1 MNIQEGKKEYLD
13 MQIPEELHQRMKQ
26 VIEQDKKRRQERKVI
41 HMIKRTMA
49 SAAACIVIFAAGLNT
64 SAAFAETA
72 AGLPVIGGLA
82 RVLTIR
88 SYHASEGNINL
99 DMEVPAIENASGD
112 AGGAAFTEAVNQEI
126 EKIVEDYTAQAEQ
139 EFAAYQEAFFA
150 TGGTEEEW
158 NDRQMDIIVDYE
170 VKYQKDPVLSLEL
183 TAAKG
188 WVAASEERHYYN
200 LDVAS
205 GRELTLSDVLGD
217 DWKNI
222 ANEEIDRQIKER
234 IAADPSASFFGY
246 GDNELT
252 EAKFT
257 SVSEDT
263 EFYLNAEGD
272 VVIVFP
278 KYEIAPGYMGI
289 LEFTIQD

>member
-1 MNIQEGKKEYLD
+1 
-13 MQIPEELHQRMKQ
+13 
-26 VIEQDKKRRQERKVI
+26 
-41 HMIKRTMA
+41 
-49 SAAACIVIFAAGLNT
+49 
-64 SAAFAETA
+64 
-72 AGLPVIGGLA
+72 
-82 RVLTIR
+82 
-88 SYHASEGNINL
+88 
-99 DMEVPAIENASGD
+99 
-112 AGGAAFTEAVNQEI
+112 
-126 EKIVEDYTAQAEQ
+126 
-139 EFAAYQEAFFA
+139 
-150 TGGTEEEW
+150 
-158 NDRQMDIIVDYE
+158 MDILVDYE

>member
-49 SAAACIVIFAAGLNT
+49 SAAACLVIFAAGLNT

-82 RVLTIR
+82 RVLTVR
-88 SYHASEGNINL
+88 SYHASEGDINL
-99 DMEVPAIENASGD
+99 DMEVPAIENTSGD
-112 AGGAAFTEAVNQEI
+112 AAFTEAVNQEI
-126 EKIVEDYTAQAEQ
+126 EKIVNDYTAQAEQ
-139 EFAAYQEAFFA
+139 EFAAYKEAFFA

-158 NDRQMDIIVDYE
+158 NGRQMDIIVDYE

>member
-1 MNIQEGKKEYLD
+1 MNIREGKKEYLD
-13 MQIPEELHQRMKQ
+13 MQIPEELHQRMND
-26 VIEQDKKRRQERKVI
+26 VIKLDRKRRNERKVI
-41 HMIKRTMA
+41 CMIKRTMA
-49 SAAACIVIFAAGLNT
+49 SAAACLVIFAAGLNT

-82 RVLTIR
+82 RVLTVR
-88 SYHASEGNINL
+88 SYHASEGDINL
-99 DMEVPAIENASGD
+99 DMEVPAIENTSGD
-112 AGGAAFTEAVNQEI
+112 AAFTEAVNQEI
-126 EKIVEDYTAQAEQ
+126 EKIVNDYTAQAEQ
-139 EFAAYQEAFFA
+139 EFAAYKEAFFA

-158 NDRQMDIIVDYE
+158 NGRQMDILVDYE

-222 ANEEIDRQIKER
+222 ANEEIDRQIQER

>member
-49 SAAACIVIFAAGLNT
+49 SAAACLVIFAAGLNT

-82 RVLTIR
+82 RVLTVR
-88 SYHASEGNINL
+88 SYHASEGDINL
-99 DMEVPAIENASGD
+99 DMEVPAIENTSGD
-112 AGGAAFTEAVNQEI
+112 AAFTEAVNQEI
-126 EKIVEDYTAQAEQ
+126 EKIVNDYTAQAEQ
-139 EFAAYQEAFFA
+139 EFAAYKEAFFA

-158 NDRQMDIIVDYE
+158 NGRQMDILVDYE

>member
-1 MNIQEGKKEYLD
+1 MNIREGKKEYLD
-13 MQIPEELHQRMKQ
+13 MQIPEELHQRMND
-26 VIEQDKKRRQERKVI
+26 VIKLDRKRRNERKVI
-41 HMIKRTMA
+41 CMIKRTMA
-49 SAAACIVIFAAGLNT
+49 SAAACLVIFAAGLNT

-82 RVLTIR
+82 RVLTVR
-88 SYHASEGNINL
+88 SYHASEGDINL
-99 DMEVPAIENASGD
+99 DMEVPAIENTSGD
-112 AGGAAFTEAVNQEI
+112 AAFTEAVNQEI
-126 EKIVEDYTAQAEQ
+126 EKIVNDYTAQAEQ
-139 EFAAYQEAFFA
+139 EFAAYKEAFFA

-158 NDRQMDIIVDYE
+158 NGRQMDILVDYE

-205 GRELTLSDVLGD
+205 GRELALSDILGEG
-217 DWKNI
+217 WKQI
-222 ANEEIDRQIKER
+222 ANEEIDRQIQER

-252 EAKFT
+252 GEKFT

>member
-1 MNIQEGKKEYLD
+1 MNIREGKKEYLD
-13 MQIPEELHQRMKQ
+13 MQIPEELHQRMND
-26 VIEQDKKRRQERKVI
+26 VIKLDRKRRNERKVI

-49 SAAACIVIFAAGLNT
+49 SAAACLVIFAAGLNT

-82 RVLTIR
+82 RVLTVR
-88 SYHASEGNINL
+88 SYHASEGDINL
-99 DMEVPAIENASGD
+99 DMEVPAIENTSGD
-112 AGGAAFTEAVNQEI
+112 AAFTEAVNQEI
-126 EKIVEDYTAQAEQ
+126 EKIVNDYTAQAEQ
-139 EFAAYQEAFFA
+139 EFAAYKEAFFA

-158 NDRQMDIIVDYE
+158 NGRQMDILVDYE

-278 KYEIAPGYMGI
+278 KYAIAPGYMGI

>member
-13 MQIPEELHQRMKQ
+13 MQIPEELHQRMND
-26 VIEQDKKRRQERKVI
+26 VIKLDRKRRNERKVI
-41 HMIKRTMA
+41 CMIKRTMA
-49 SAAACIVIFAAGLNT
+49 SAAACLVIFAAGLNT

-82 RVLTIR
+82 RVLTVR
-88 SYHASEGNINL
+88 SYHASEGDINL
-99 DMEVPAIENASGD
+99 DMEVPAIENTSGD
-112 AGGAAFTEAVNQEI
+112 AAFTEAVNQEI
-126 EKIVEDYTAQAEQ
+126 EKIVNDYTAQAEQ
-139 EFAAYQEAFFA
+139 EFAAYKEAFFA

-158 NDRQMDIIVDYE
+158 NGRQMDILVDYE

>member
-49 SAAACIVIFAAGLNT
+49 SAAACLVIFAAGLNT

-88 SYHASEGNINL
+88 SYHASEGDINL
-99 DMEVPAIENASGD
+99 DMEVPAIENTSGD
-112 AGGAAFTEAVNQEI
+112 AAFTEAVNQEI
-126 EKIVEDYTAQAEQ
+126 EKIVNDYTAQAEQ
-139 EFAAYQEAFFA
+139 EFAAYKEAFFA

-158 NDRQMDIIVDYE
+158 NGRQMDILVDYE

-289 LEFTIQD
+289 LEFTI

>member
-13 MQIPEELHQRMKQ
+13 MQIPEELHQRMKR

-49 SAAACIVIFAAGLNT
+49 SAAACLVIFAAGLNT

-82 RVLTIR
+82 RVLTVR
-88 SYHASEGNINL
+88 SYHASEGDINL
-99 DMEVPAIENASGD
+99 DMEVPAIENTSGD
-112 AGGAAFTEAVNQEI
+112 AAFTEAVNQEI
-126 EKIVEDYTAQAEQ
+126 EKIVNDYTAQAEQ
-139 EFAAYQEAFFA
+139 EFAAYKEAFFA

-158 NDRQMDIIVDYE
+158 NGRQMDILVDYE

>member
-1 MNIQEGKKEYLD
+1 MNIREGKKEYLD
-13 MQIPEELHQRMKQ
+13 MQIPEELHQRMND
-26 VIEQDKKRRQERKVI
+26 VIKLDRKRRNERKVI
-41 HMIKRTMA
+41 CMIKRTMA
-49 SAAACIVIFAAGLNT
+49 SAAACLVIFAAGLNT

-82 RVLTIR
+82 RVLTVR
-88 SYHASEGNINL
+88 SYHASEGDINL
-99 DMEVPAIENASGD
+99 DMEVPAIENTSGD
-112 AGGAAFTEAVNQEI
+112 AAFTEAVNQEI
-126 EKIVEDYTAQAEQ
+126 EKIVNDYTAQAEQ
-139 EFAAYQEAFFA
+139 EFTAYKEAFFA

-158 NDRQMDIIVDYE
+158 NGRQMDILVDYE